1 MQNNFPKSGW
11 NMDDPQVTKKW
22 LGIWADA
29 APELQ
34 AQKQRELA
42 DPDYYQKNLAALHGL
57 LTYAAAHAAED
68 RHCGLVEQQ
77 RLFKKLAES
86 RESIEADE

>member
-1 MQNNFPKSGW
+1 
-11 NMDDPQVTKKW
+11 MDDPQVIRKW
-22 LGIWADA
+22 LGIWAAA

-42 DPDYYQKNLAALHGL
+42 DPDYYQKNLAALDGL
-57 LTYAAAHAAED
+57 LTYAAAHGDGD

-77 RLFKKLAES
+77 RLFKELAQS
-86 RESIEADE
+86 REAIHEDD